1 MHLLVPGPA
10 SRKDLQDLE
19 GGATPVLI
27 ISEQS
32 DDHGEASQDHHH
44 RDQGED
50 GCTEPLHQRRQKG
63 SRHGSSSEDYV
74 PDASSPTLA
83 SGPASGDLLSS
94 QATAVR
100 LGMLA

>member
-1 MHLLVPGPA
+1 
-10 SRKDLQDLE
+10 
-19 GGATPVLI
+19 LI
-27 ISEQS
+27 IGEQG
-32 DDHGEASQDHHH
+32 DDHSETGQDHQ
-44 RDQGED
+44 RRGQGED

-83 SGPASGDLLSS
+83 GGPASGDLLSS

-100 LGMLA
+100 LGAIA